1 MIIGPSILGTSVH
14 DHHCEGPWRNGQTLI
29 STGYLLPCVTMIIPT
44 LRKVMTPAR
53 KTITESKISALNCFF
68 FRFEMI
74 PAFNIFVL
82 GMFA

>member
-1 MIIGPSILGTSVH
+1 MLQCVWP
-14 DHHCEGPWRNGQTLI
+14 GQTLV
-29 STGYLLPCVTMIIPT
+29 STEYLLPCVTMIIPT